1 MVLKDRPVRCAI
13 VQRMARAASSASHA
27 IPAAGT
33 PAPATR
39 KAVTPKGHAT
49 RASILQTA
57 AEVFAERGYTDTTL
71 AELITRSGL
80 TKGAFYFH
88 FASKEQLA
96 LAVLEEKQRQWLDFV
111 RQRALDKPRAI
122 DQLLALGPAL
132 IRLHRQDPSAYS
144 AQRLSRDLA
153 RIPDL
158 AGPIRAQMRGWI
170 DLVAGIISQAQR
182 DGDLPAHLD
191 ASALAA
197 ILVAA
202 TDGLKDLSDIL
213 DPPSRA
219 RRGFEQR
226 IQHLTELVEALTRHE
241 HPGQG

>member
-1 MVLKDRPVRCAI
+1 
-13 VQRMARAASSASHA
+13 MARAASSASPST
-27 IPAAGT
+27 PAAGT
-33 PAPATR
+33 PRRPT
-39 KAVTPKGHAT
+39 AVTPKGQAT

-71 AELITRSGL
+71 AELIARSGL

-96 LAVLEEKQRQWLDFV
+96 LAVLEEKQRQWLEFV

-122 DQLLALGPAL
+122 DQLRALGPAL

-153 RIPDL
+153 RIPEL
-158 AGPIRAQMRGWI
+158 AGTIRAQMRGWI
-170 DLVAGIISQAQR
+170 DLVAGIISRAQH

-191 ASALAA
+191 ATALAA
-197 ILVAA
+197 SWSPPPTDSRTYRTSSIRPAGPDAA
-202 TDGLKDLSDIL
+202 SNSGSST
-213 DPPSRA
+213 
-219 RRGFEQR
+219 
-226 IQHLTELVEALTRHE
+226 
-241 HPGQG
+241 

>member
-1 MVLKDRPVRCAI
+1 
-13 VQRMARAASSASHA
+13 MARAASSGRPATG
-27 IPAAGT
+27 AAGA
-33 PAPATR
+33 PAP
-39 KAVTPKGHAT
+39 VTPKGLAT

-57 AEVFAERGYTDTTL
+57 AEVFAERGYTDATL
-71 AELITRSGL
+71 AELIARTGL

-96 LAVLEEKQRQWLDFV
+96 LAVLEEKQRQWREFV
-111 RQRALDKPRAI
+111 RQQALDQPRAI

-153 RIPDL
+153 RLPGL

-170 DLVAGIISQAQR
+170 DLVTAIIRSAQR
-182 DGDLPAHLD
+182 DGDLPAYLD
-191 ASALAA
+191 AAALAA
-197 ILVAA
+197 VLVAA

-219 RRGFEQR
+219 KRGFEQR
-226 IQHLTELVEALTRHE
+226 IRHLTEIVEALARHE
-241 HPGQG
+241 RPGAG

>member
-1 MVLKDRPVRCAI
+1 MLCYCC
-13 VQRMARAASSASHA
+13 RMARPTSSAG
-27 IPAAGT
+27 PAALAAAPT
-33 PAPATR
+33 P
-39 KAVTPKGHAT
+39 VTPKGHAT

-57 AEVFAERGYTDTTL
+57 AEVFAERGYADTTL
-71 AELITRSGL
+71 SQLIARSGL

-88 FASKEQLA
+88 FTSKEQLA
-96 LAVLEEKQRQWLDFV
+96 FAVLEEKQRQWLEFV
-111 RQRALDKPRAI
+111 SQRALDKPRAI
-122 DQLLALGPAL
+122 DQLRALGPAL

-153 RIPDL
+153 RLPGL
-158 AGPIRAQMRGWI
+158 AGPIRTQMRGWI
-170 DLVAGIISQAQR
+170 DLVAGLISQAQR

-191 ASALAA
+191 AAALAA

-226 IQHLTELVEALTRHE
+226 MQHLTELVEALMERH
-241 HPGQG
+241 

>member
-1 MVLKDRPVRCAI
+1 
-13 VQRMARAASSASHA
+13 MARAASTTSSSTQ
-27 IPAAGT
+27 AAG
-33 PAPATR
+33 APA
-39 KAVTPKGHAT
+39 AVTPKGQAT

-57 AEVFAERGYTDTTL
+57 AAVFAERGYTDTTL
-71 AELITRSGL
+71 AELIARSGL

-96 LAVLEEKQRQWLDFV
+96 LAVLEEKQRQWLEFV

-132 IRLHRQDPSAYS
+132 IRLHRQDPGAYS

-153 RIPDL
+153 RIPEL
-158 AGPIRAQMRGWI
+158 AGTIRAQMRGWI
-170 DLVAGIISQAQR
+170 DLVADIISRAQR
-182 DGDLPAHLD
+182 DGDLPAQLD
-191 ASALAA
+191 ATALAA

-213 DPPSRA
+213 DPPSRS

-226 IQHLTELVEALTRHE
+226 MQHLTDILEALISQHE
-241 HPGQG
+241 DSSHS

>member
-1 MVLKDRPVRCAI
+1 
-13 VQRMARAASSASHA
+13 MARAASSASHA
-27 IPAAGT
+27 SPAAGASAPGT
-33 PAPATR
+33 P

-71 AELITRSGL
+71 AELIARSGL

-96 LAVLEEKQRQWLDFV
+96 LAVLEEKQRQWLEFV
-111 RQRALDKPRAI
+111 RQRALGQPRAI

-153 RIPDL
+153 RLPGL

-170 DLVAGIISQAQR
+170 DLVTAIISQAQR

-191 ASALAA
+191 AAALAA

-226 IQHLTELVEALTRHE
+226 IQHLTEIVEALSISRD
-241 HPGQG
+241 PPDVRV

>member
-1 MVLKDRPVRCAI
+1 
-13 VQRMARAASSASHA
+13 MARAASSASSA
-27 IPAAGT
+27 TQAAETPAAGT
-33 PAPATR
+33 PAQVTSKAVTT

-57 AEVFAERGYTDTTL
+57 ATVFAERGYTDTTL
-71 AELITRSGL
+71 AELIARSGL

-96 LAVLEEKQRQWLDFV
+96 LAVLEEKQRQWLEFV

-132 IRLHRQDPSAYS
+132 IRLHRQDPSAFS

-153 RIPDL
+153 GLPGLGD
-158 AGPIRAQMRGWI
+158 PIRAQMRGWI
-170 DLVAGIISQAQR
+170 DLVAGLISQAQR

-191 ASALAA
+191 AAALAA

-226 IQHLTELVEALTRHE
+226 MRHLTELVETLMVRR
-241 HPGQG
+241 

>member
-1 MVLKDRPVRCAI
+1 
-13 VQRMARAASSASHA
+13 MARSPSSSRRAAAV
-27 IPAAGT
+27 PAAG
-33 PAPATR
+33 APVP
-39 KAVTPKGHAT
+39 VTPKGHAT

-57 AEVFAERGYTDTTL
+57 AEVFAERGYSDTTL
-71 AELITRSGL
+71 AELIARSGL

-96 LAVLEEKQRQWLDFV
+96 LAVLEEKQRQWLEFV

-132 IRLHRQDPSAYS
+132 IRLHRQDPSAFS
-144 AQRLSRDLA
+144 AQRLSRDVA
-153 RIPDL
+153 RLPGL
-158 AGPIRAQMRGWI
+158 AGSIRAQLRGWI
-170 DLVAGIISQAQR
+170 DLVAGLISQAQR

-191 ASALAA
+191 AAALAA

-226 IQHLTELVEALTRHE
+226 IQHLTELVEALRE
-241 HPGQG
+241 SRP

>member
-1 MVLKDRPVRCAI
+1 
-13 VQRMARAASSASHA
+13 MARAASSASQDT
-27 IPAAGT
+27 PAAGASAPVT
-33 PAPATR
+33 PR
-39 KAVTPKGHAT
+39 AVTPKGHAT

-57 AEVFAERGYTDTTL
+57 ATVFAERGYTDTTL
-71 AELITRSGL
+71 AELIARSGL

-96 LAVLEEKQRQWLDFV
+96 LAVLEEKQRQWLEFV
-111 RQRALDKPRAI
+111 RQRALDQPKAI

-153 RIPDL
+153 RLPDL
-158 AGPIRAQMRGWI
+158 SGPIRTQMRGWI
-170 DLVAGIISQAQR
+170 DLVAGLISQAQR

-191 ASALAA
+191 AAALAA

-226 IQHLTELVEALTRHE
+226 MQHLTELVETLRE
-241 HPGQG
+241 RP

>member
-1 MVLKDRPVRCAI
+1 
-13 VQRMARAASSASHA
+13 MARARST
-27 IPAAGT
+27 AGS
-33 PAPATR
+33 PGPGVPGR
-39 KAVTPKGHAT
+39 VPVPVTPKGHAT
-49 RASILQTA
+49 RAFILQSA
-57 AEVFAERGYTDTTL
+57 AEAFAERGYGDTTL
-71 AELITRSGL
+71 SELIARSGL

-96 LAVLEEKQRQWLDFV
+96 LAVLEEKQRQWLEFV
-111 RQRALDKPRAI
+111 RQRALDQPKAI

-153 RIPDL
+153 RLPDL
-158 AGPIRAQMRGWI
+158 SGPIRTQMRGWI
-170 DLVAGIISQAQR
+170 DLVAGLISRAQR

-191 ASALAA
+191 AAALAA

-226 IQHLTELVEALTRHE
+226 MQHLTELVETLRE
-241 HPGQG
+241 RP